1 MIELLNPSEHA
12 ATLPSTRHA
21 QLSNVSADQSNPTFK
36 QRLDIAIEQQEP
48 LPQGV
53 TQEARD
59 KAVKAA
65 QDLVSVALVQPVL
78 KHMRE
83 ANKAAPPFGPGKG
96 ERMFRSM
103 MDADI
108 AHGLVSSGRWE
119 LVNAVARKL
128 LNKTSSAGHGGANP
142 AATEQEAQVKTVQTT
157 SPLSSTRGTD
167 QG

>member
-1 MIELLNPSEHA
+1 MIELLNLSEHA
-12 ATLPSTRHA
+12 ATQQPTQSA
-21 QLSNVSADQSNPTFK
+21 QLPHGSTEQLNSSFK
-36 QRLDIAIEQQEP
+36 RHLNIAIEQQDP
-48 LPQGV
+48 LPRGV

-103 MDADI
+103 MDVDI
-108 AHGLVSSGRWE
+108 ARGLVSSGRWE

-142 AATEQEAQVKTVQTT
+142 AATEQDAQVKTVETT
-157 SPLSSTRGTD
+157 SPLSNARGSV
-167 QG
+167 